1 MDSIQCLSPEHYPN
15 LVPSA
20 VPNLVRQ
27 LSVGGSSGD
36 MTASHEFSLS
46 HDQGRCENFLVQDY
60 VLWPITRLTQTEL
73 SYSQVPVQEQ
83 AGQAS
88 VVTSFAL
95 GLILCGFYLV
105 TSIHSTSVHTSRTPR
120 WLTRPSS
127 SAESPF
133 FKQN

>member
-1 MDSIQCLSPEHYPN
+1 
-15 LVPSA
+15 
-20 VPNLVRQ
+20 
-27 LSVGGSSGD
+27 
-36 MTASHEFSLS
+36 MTASHGFSLS
-46 HDQGRCENFLVQDY
+46 HDQGGCENFLVQDY
-60 VLWPITRLTQTEL
+60 VLWPITRALLEWLTQTEL

-88 VVTSFAL
+88 VVASFAL

-133 FKQN
+133 FEQN